1 MKKKSSHTLV
11 STFLEI
17 VNYLQ
22 ITIKNTLP
30 LLDPNISIN
39 TQIEQ
44 LAKSAGLRVRKVRLN
59 ENWATE
65 DAGPLLA
72 FRESDHR
79 PYALISQNGQ
89 YPESY
94 RTQVFEQ
101 DAFSFY
107 RTFPDVLLNWKD
119 LLIFSKLNIMRD
131 VYRVFKFQVCIGLI
145 GLLIPIST
153 GVILDSVIPFADYS
167 RLAQLLM
174 GLSVA
179 AVASAALGLAQ
190 SFGLMR
196 IRFQANIAT
205 QAAVW
210 DRLLRLPISFFKQ
223 FNAGDLA
230 SRARGVDS
238 IQQQI
243 TQILLSA
250 SITGVFSIITLGLLF
265 YYDAWLAL
273 SAVMLVMIAILVNLI
288 FNRLILHYQRP
299 LLTIQGKL
307 SGFLF
312 QILSGIAKL
321 RVANVE
327 SSAFSVWSKQFIEKN
342 KLFLKS
348 RTLVNNYNVFHPFFL
363 VISTIILFALV
374 VLRGESLTFGSFIAF
389 YAAYGQFLSATL
401 AMSFAITQ
409 SLRIVPLYER
419 ITPIITTLPE
429 AEKSE
434 QEILA
439 LNGHIEL
446 KNISFRYAPDAHL
459 LFENLSLTIK
469 PGQFTAIVGPSGSGK
484 STLFRLLLGFETPEK
499 GGVFYDDQDLTHCN
513 IRHLRQQLGVVLQQS
528 TLMPGTIFE
537 NIVGFNPEIKREE
550 AFEIAKLV
558 DIANDIEAMPM
569 KMDTFIL
576 EGGRTLS
583 AGQRQRLMIAR
594 AIANKPQIL
603 LLDEA
608 TSALDNTT
616 QALISKNLTKLS
628 MTRVVAAHRLSTIAG
643 ADFIYVLDNG
653 KIVQSG
659 TYEKLSSMPGLFSEL
674 MERQKI

>member
-1 MKKKSSHTLV
+1 MKKKISHTLQNAF
-11 STFLEI
+11 SEI

-30 LLDPNISIN
+30 PLDPTMSISI
-39 TQIEQ
+39 QIEQ
-44 LAKSAGLRVRKVRLN
+44 LAKSVGLRVRRVRLN

-79 PYALISQNGQ
+79 PFALIPQNGQ

-94 RTQVFEQ
+94 RSHLFEQ
-101 DAFSFY
+101 EAYSFY

-167 RLAQLLM
+167 RLAQLLI

-179 AVASAALGLAQ
+179 TIASAALGLAQ

-210 DRLLRLPISFFKQ
+210 DRLLRLPTSFFKQ

-265 YYDAWLAL
+265 YYDGWLAL
-273 SAVMLVMIAILVNLI
+273 SAIILVTIAVLVNI
-288 FNRLILHYQRP
+288 VFNHLILHYQRP
-299 LLTIQGKL
+299 LLTLQGKI

-312 QILSGIAKL
+312 QILSGITKL

-327 SSAFSVWSKQFIEKN
+327 SSAFSVWHKQFLEKN

-374 VLRGESLTFGSFIAF
+374 VYRGESLSFGSFIAF
-389 YAAYGQFLSATL
+389 YAAYGQFLSAAL

-409 SLRIVPLYER
+409 SLRIIPLYER

-429 AEKSE
+429 TEKSE
-434 QEILA
+434 KEILA
-439 LNGHIEL
+439 LTGNIEV
-446 KNISFRYAPDAHL
+446 KNLSFRYSPDANL
-459 LFENLSLTIK
+459 LFENVSLTIK
-469 PGQFTAIVGPSGSGK
+469 AGQFIAIVGPSGSGK

-499 GGVFYDDQDLTHCN
+499 GGIFYDDQDLTHCN
-513 IRHLRQQLGVVLQQS
+513 IRHLRKQLGVVLQQS

-537 NIVGFNPEIKREE
+537 NVVGFNPEIKLEE
-550 AFEIAKLV
+550 AWEIAKQV

-583 AGQRQRLMIAR
+583 AGQRQRIMIAR
-594 AIANKPQIL
+594 AIANKPKFL

-608 TSALDNTT
+608 TSALDNKT
-616 QALISKNLTKLS
+616 QALISENLTKLS
-628 MTRVVAAHRLSTIAG
+628 MTRIVAAHRLSTIAG
-643 ADFIYVLDNG
+643 ADLIFVLDNG

-659 TYEKLSSMPGLFSEL
+659 TYEKLSSTPGMFSAL
-674 MERQKI
+674 IERQKI